1 MGKEEILRH
10 NSRTVFACHEYL
22 HKTLAPKCFD
32 LSLRI
37 TNDPFSKALQAA
49 GIDYEDFVLD
59 YLISLNLKL
68 EILDTSVPN
77 KLWEQNSARAM
88 MDNDIEIIYGASIGE
103 HCEVELARLQNVKK
117 VGDPLRVSRPDLL
130 IKVGTS
136 KTGYPIWA
144 PVDIK
149 SHNALGNSKSN
160 TVHITRWP
168 TFDPS
173 DADIIQS
180 QINENDAFQLA
191 HYLRHLQALGLADGS
206 TWAGILGKDESFIAW
221 VDLNSTLIGTG
232 EDAESIIDAYEFAF
246 TEAVSIKDKALARQS
261 NPSLPPVTIA
271 RRISACGMCE
281 MRKVCRAEMEAYD
294 SGAGHVTLLSNVT
307 AGMANKNL
315 NGIESI
321 AKLAKAK
328 DLNNIGKKAALRA
341 QVWLNK
347 TPVLLDPTKKFE
359 IPAFDVEIDIDLEN
373 SQAAL
378 LEVESEDSTGRD
390 ALYMYGFGI
399 HDRTVDRDWRSA
411 TLGYYDCYADTDEAE
426 FEIFSQ
432 MWSRLESEVASA
444 QAAGKSV
451 GIFHYGNHEQ
461 MWWRKFAE
469 FHGSKPGV
477 PTLDF
482 IEDFMGKYF
491 VNLLLI
497 ARKVILPATGYSIK
511 TLAPLAGFNWEVSGA
526 GGDNSLLMYQKAI
539 SQKSSDQEKAE
550 AIRWLR
556 EYNRDDIKATF
567 AVRDYLRGLK
577 L

>member
-1 MGKEEILRH
+1 MRH

-37 TNDPFSKALQAA
+37 TDDPFSKALQAA
-49 GIDYEDFVLD
+49 GVDYEDSVLD
-59 YLISLNLKL
+59 YLISLNFKL

-77 KLWEQNSARAM
+77 KLWEQNSAHAM
-88 MDNDIEIIYGASIGE
+88 MGNDIDIIYGASIGE
-103 HCEVELARLQNVKK
+103 HCEVELAKLQNVKK

-130 IKVGTS
+130 IKIGAS

-149 SHNALGNSKSN
+149 SHNALANTKSN
-160 TVHITRWP
+160 TVHITKWP
-168 TFDPS
+168 SCSPFG
-173 DADIIQS
+173 ADIIQS

-221 VDLNSTLIGTG
+221 VDLNSTLIGSG
-232 EDAESIIDAYEFAF
+232 DDAESILDAYEFAF

-281 MRKVCRAEMEAYD
+281 MRKVCRVEMEAYD
-294 SGAGHVTLLSNVT
+294 KGAGHVTLLSNVT
-307 AGMANKNL
+307 AGKAEDNL

-328 DLNNIGKKAALRA
+328 GLNDFGKKAALRA

-359 IPAFDVEIDIDLEN
+359 IPVFDIEIDIDLEN

-378 LEVESEDSTGRD
+378 QESESEDSLGRD

-399 HDRTVDRDWRSA
+399 HDRTVNPDWRSA
-411 TLGYYDCYADTDEAE
+411 VLNYYDDYSDTDEAE
-426 FEIFSQ
+426 FKIFSQ
-432 MWSRLESEVASA
+432 MWNRLESEVAKA
-444 QAAGKSV
+444 AAAGKSI
-451 GIFHYGNHEQ
+451 GIFHYGHHEKT
-461 MWWRKFAE
+461 WWKKYAE
-469 FHGSKPGV
+469 FHSSKPGV
-477 PTLDF
+477 PTF
-482 IEDFMGKYF
+482 EYIENFMSKYF
-491 VNLLLI
+491 INLLLI
-497 ARKVILPATGYSIK
+497 ARKVVLPATGYSIK
-511 TLAPLAGFNWEVSGA
+511 VLAPLAGFNWEVSDA